1 MCLALPG
8 QVVENEGFFAI
19 VRIGK
24 IRRKVLN
31 ATEARIGEWVIVE
44 NGMASET
51 MGFEEGQ
58 LMAEAWNAKRKKKKN
73 AQ

>member
-8 QVVENEGFFAI
+8 QVVENEGFFAV

-31 ATEARIGEWVIVE
+31 AAEAREGEWVVVE
-44 NGMASET
+44 NGMASEKL
-51 MGFEEGQ
+51 EQSESE
-58 LMAEAWNAKRKKKKN
+58 LMAKTWNQTKRKKKKN
-73 AQ
+73 

>member
-8 QVVENEGFFAI
+8 QVVENNGFFAI

-31 ATEARIGEWVIVE
+31 AAEARIGEWVAVE
-44 NGMASET
+44 NGMASEK
-51 MGFEEGQ
+51 MSQEEGH

-73 AQ
+73 GQ